1 MKKLVIFYTILIGV
15 LVSCKKNKADIAIN
29 DIPVPVA
36 KSSMQPFLFAN
47 GDELLLSWTEKI
59 NDSLASIHYAEYLN
73 EKWSAPI
80 KVAEEYNLFVNWAD
94 FPAIAKNNE
103 NILIHYLQKSAT
115 ATYAYDVHLL
125 VSSTNGN
132 TFNTDFLLHNDNTK
146 TEHGFVTMLP
156 YKDNFF
162 VTWLDG
168 RNTTGSEHGE
178 NHSSNGA
185 MNIRAATVLS
195 TGDVID
201 GVPLDAKTCECCQ
214 TSAAITTKGP
224 IVVYRDR
231 TDDVVRDISISR
243 FIDGSWTIPKS
254 IHNDNWVIK
263 GCPVNG
269 PKAAAFNATLAVA
282 WFTAAD
288 NIPKVNLI
296 FSDDSGSTFNK
307 PIQVDD
313 GKPIGRVDLALL
325 DEDNALVSW
334 METTRDEA
342 VLKVIKVN
350 KDGTTSKP
358 IVITEISAS
367 RASGFPQL
375 ELVNGTIYVAWNVIE
390 DDTTT
395 IKMKSVDATTF
406 N

>member
-1 MKKLVIFYTILIGV
+1 MKRFVIIFIIAIGT
-15 LVSCKKNKADIAIN
+15 LLSCRKDKTDIAIKDVQLPMPQN
-29 DIPVPVA
+29 
-36 KSSMQPFLFAN
+36 SMQPFLFAN

-59 NDSLASIHYAEYLN
+59 DDSLASIHYAEFSDK
-73 EKWSAPI
+73 KWSVPI

-103 NILIHYLQKSAT
+103 NILLHYLQKSAPS
-115 ATYAYDVHLL
+115 TYAYDVRLL

-132 TFNTDFLLHNDNTK
+132 TFNTNFLLHDDNTK

-168 RNTTGSEHGE
+168 RNTGGGGHDEGHK
-178 NHSSNGA
+178 SNGA

-195 TGDVID
+195 TGNVID
-201 GVPLDAKTCECCQ
+201 DVLLDAKTCECCQ
-214 TSAAITTKGP
+214 TSAAITSKGP

-231 TDDVVRDISISR
+231 TDDEVRDISISR

-254 IHNDNWVIK
+254 IHKDNWVIK

-269 PKAAAFNATLAVA
+269 PKAAAVDSTLAVA

-288 NIPKVNLI
+288 NNPKVNLI
-296 FSDDSGSTFNK
+296 FSDDGGSSFNT
-307 PIQVDD
+307 PIQIDN
-313 GKPIGRVDLALL
+313 GKPIGRVDVALL
-325 DEDNALVSW
+325 DENNALLSW
-334 METTRDEA
+334 MESTRKEA
-342 VLKVIKVN
+342 ELKIIKVN
-350 KDGTTSKP
+350 KDGTKSKS
-358 IVITEISAS
+358 ITIAELSAS
-367 RASGFPQL
+367 RASGFPQI
-375 ELVNGTIYVAWNVIE
+375 ELVNGTVYVAWNSVVG
-390 DDTTT
+390 DNTS
-395 IKMKSVDATTF
+395 IKMKSVDATIF

>member
-1 MKKLVIFYTILIGV
+1 MKKLVVFCTVLIGV
-15 LVSCKKNKADIAIN
+15 LASCKKNKADITIN

-103 NILIHYLQKSAT
+103 NILIHYLQKSAPT
-115 ATYAYDVHLL
+115 TYAYDVHLL

-168 RNTTGSEHGE
+168 RNMTGNEHGE
-178 NHSSNGA
+178 EHGSNGA

-201 GVPLDAKTCECCQ
+201 DVLLDAKTCECCQ
-214 TSAAITTKGP
+214 TSAAITAKGP

-231 TDDVVRDISISR
+231 TENEVRDISISR

-269 PKAAAFNATLAVA
+269 PKATAFNATLAVA

-288 NIPKVNLI
+288 NVPKVNLI

-307 PIQVDD
+307 PIQIDD
-313 GKPIGRVDLALL
+313 GKPIGRVDVALL

-334 METTRDEA
+334 MESTKKNAEIKI
-342 VLKVIKVN
+342 LKVN

-375 ELVNGTIYVAWNVIE
+375 ELVNGTIYVAWNAIE

-395 IKMKSVDATTF
+395 IKMKSVDTTIF